1 MSDSTK
7 KLIVWKKGEMSFNV
21 ASCLAKEN
29 VKKSND
35 LLRDCAVMLRN
46 EVLQSRSK
54 PLEEPLTVE
63 EIMRSKVDSPESV
76 KKFFQII
83 CAEPFGDLSLRK
95 ERLVNST
102 SADIV
107 YACYCGKPLPGKHI
121 SLGVATKSMTGSK
134 SVVNLLNRFGNCIS
148 NEKVRRIDIGMESS
162 LTSSNSLVPDQIIK
176 TPELYTA
183 ST

>member
-46 EVLQSRSK
+46 EILQSRSK

-148 NEKVRRIDIGMESS
+148 NEKVCTIDIGMESS
-162 LTSSNSLVPDQIIK
+162 LTSSNSPVPDQIIK
-176 TPELYTA
+176 TPELHTVLA
-183 ST
+183 